1 MTLRNVPK
9 AHTLEQQRQE
19 INLIASDL
27 DTAVDGTKTFGGS
40 KTFSSDV
47 TFQSTVAFDG
57 IATFNSSPTFSDNI
71 VANFGDDADLKIYYD
86 GSAGV
91 LTSFIDS
98 DALQIRSESDTSELY
113 ATFLKDGPVELYYDG
128 AKKLATNLT
137 GATVLGDLE
146 INDEIHSASGL
157 ITLKVADEITPGNMI
172 TAAIFGGAIY
182 APYGFQSHNAND
194 EAVSETSTTSG
205 INVTSGGQIYIST
218 GGSSA
223 LWKGKQNGATTVT
236 SEINAQGNARFDGT
250 LDIGGTATFDGDVS
264 LTGVTAN
271 YTVAGTT
278 TFNNN
283 AAFANDKVLNFG
295 GSSNGRILYVS
306 ATNSFDVRVPGGTE
320 DLKLGAGT
328 NVRITNENG
337 LTDRAVF
344 NATGLT
350 VTGTIDA
357 TGFTV
362 SGSPLQTSVATTSSV
377 GTVQPDGTTIGIDG
391 NGVISVTGGGDPFT
405 ADGFKFGVNEG
416 SGPAATQGEIRQIGG
431 KPHFYDGSAWQEFIL
446 GSTQATTIPAETA
459 WDKVIVRATF
469 DSDFDDVKFG
479 DTGTPNT
486 YTTYNSINFSPS
498 TIVGTPAKFGT
509 GVLKN
514 VGNGVVYSHRS
525 EYDFESE
532 FTMECW
538 VYFDSEPASYTQE
551 YKEKHVLFSKANSNF
566 DSGSWQ
572 VYIKKASN
580 GNHFWYIDIHDTAT
594 NTETQYQLDSV
605 GSVWTSSDFDQQ
617 WVHVALVKESDGT
630 LHFYTNGVDGL
641 YTHQGAVSGNDIT
654 NTTFDLAIG
663 TPQASGQV
671 QNDMFIDD
679 LRITTDARYTS
690 SGTYQNVDFTPPTT
704 AHPISGTTTTYT
716 PPATSKAGEITLGA
730 TPTWTGTAGVTVTQ
744 QSSGNYRMTFTNP
757 FTNATDY
764 YVFTNHMD
772 YIGAQKVFVTTGRS
786 NTHVDFTVYR
796 EGDGAFVDTGSVAVQ
811 VIAH

>member
-57 IATFNSSPTFSDNI
+57 IATFNSSPTFSDN
-71 VANFGDDADLKIYYD
+71 VAANFGDDADLKIYFD
-86 GSAGV
+86 GSVGV
-91 LTSFIDS
+91 QTSFIDS

-146 INDEIHSASGL
+146 INDEIHSATGG

-172 TAAIFGGAIY
+172 TAAIFGGEIY
-182 APYGFQSHNAND
+182 GPYGLATRNISDFAGGGI
-194 EAVSETSTTSG
+194 SELSTISG
-205 INVTSGGQIYIST
+205 FNVTSGGQIYIST
-218 GGSSA
+218 GGASA
-223 LWKGKQNGATTVT
+223 LWKGKQTGATTVT

-250 LDIGGTATFDGDVS
+250 LEIGGNATFGEASNSTNNNGILLGADVGQLNLYTTRYNTDCFQILNTSGSGSNVAVRFDGD
-264 LTGVTAN
+264 G
-271 YTVAGTT
+271 
-278 TFNNN
+278 
-283 AAFANDKVLNFG
+283 
-295 GSSNGRILYVS
+295 S
-306 ATNSFDVRVPGGTE
+306 ATF
-320 DLKLGAGT
+320 A
-328 NVRITNENG
+328 
-337 LTDRAVF
+337 
-344 NATGLT
+344 
-350 VTGTIDA
+350 GTIDA
-357 TGFTV
+357 AGVTV
-362 SGSPLQTSVATTSSV
+362 SGSPIQTAVATTSSV
-377 GTVQPDGTTIGIDG
+377 GTVQPDGTTIAIDG
-391 NGVISVTGGGDPFT
+391 SGVISVAGGGDPFT
-405 ADGFKFGVNEG
+405 ANGFKFGVNE
-416 SGPAATQGEIRQIGG
+416 STGPAATQGEIRQIGG

-446 GSTQATTIPAETA
+446 GSTQQVTIPAETA

-469 DSDFDDVKFG
+469 DTDFNDVKFG

-486 YTTYNSINFSPS
+486 YTTYNSINLSPS

-514 VGNGVVYSHRS
+514 VGNGVVYAHRS

-538 VYFDSEPASYTQE
+538 VYFDSAPASYTQE
-551 YKEKHVLFSKANSNF
+551 YKEKHVLFSKANSSFNG
-566 DSGSWQ
+566 GSWQ
-572 VYIKKASN
+572 VYLKKAAN
-580 GNHFWYIDIHDTAT
+580 NNHFWYIDIHDTAT
-594 NTETQYQLDSV
+594 STETTYQLSSV
-605 GSVWTSSDFDQQ
+605 GQTWSSTDFDQQ

-654 NTTFDLAIG
+654 NNTFDLAIG
-663 TPQASGQV
+663 VPQESGQV

-690 SGTYQNVDFTPPTT
+690 SGVYQQQDFTPPTS
-704 AHPISGTTTTYT
+704 AHPISGTTTTFT
-716 PPATSKAGEITLGA
+716 PPPTSKAGEITLG
-730 TPTWTGTAGVTVTQ
+730 TSPTWTGTAGATVTRVSQ
-744 QSSGNYRMTFTNP
+744 GTYDLTFTNP

-764 YVFTNHMD
+764 YVIANAMD
-772 YIGAQKVFVTTGRS
+772 V
-786 NTHVDFTVYR
+786 
-796 EGDGAFVDTGSVAVQ
+796 TGSSSLEITRSSDKVRVIVFGGGNLTDSGSVSVQ

>member
-57 IATFNSSPTFSDNI
+57 IATFNSSPTFSDNV

-146 INDEIHSASGL
+146 VNDELHSASGTF
-157 ITLKVADEITPGNMI
+157 IIKTADQITPGQMV
-172 TAAIFGGAIY
+172 TEAVFGSSMY
-182 APYGFQSHNAND
+182 VPYGFSTYPIGEFPNGGI
-194 EAVSETSTTSG
+194 SETSTNAGFS
-205 INVTSGGQIYIST
+205 VSSGGQIYIANM
-218 GGSSA
+218 GGSA
-223 LWKGKQNGATTVT
+223 LWKGRQVGTAGIT
-236 SEINAQGNARFDGT
+236 SEITAPGNATFAGD
-250 LDIGGTATFDGDVS
+250 LEIGNDVSFTGASATF
-264 LTGVTAN
+264 
-271 YTVAGTT
+271 TVAGST
-278 TFNNN
+278 TFNNDV
-283 AAFANDKVLNFG
+283 ALDDDKVLNFG
-295 GSSNGRILYVS
+295 ASSDGRISYTSSTNRFYVR
-306 ATNSFDVRVPGGTE
+306 TPGGSA
-320 DLKLGAGT
+320 DLILGAGPA
-328 NVRITNENG
+328 VRITNENG

-344 NATGLT
+344 DSSGVT
-350 VTGTIDA
+350 VTGTVDA
-357 TGFTV
+357 TAFTV
-362 SGSPLQTSVATTSSV
+362 SGSPLQTTSVATTSAV
-377 GTVQPDGTTIGIDG
+377 GTVQPDGTTIAIDG
-391 NGVISVTGGGDPFT
+391 NGVISVAGGGDPFT
-405 ADGFKFGVNEG
+405 ANGFKFGVNEG
-416 SGPAATQGEIRQIGG
+416 SGPSGTLGELRQIGG
-431 KPHFYDGSAWQEFIL
+431 KPYFYDGTAWQEFIL
-446 GSTQATTIPAETA
+446 GSTQQTTIPAETA

-538 VYFDSEPASYTQE
+538 VYFDSAPAQYTQA
-551 YKEKHVLFSKANSNF
+551 YQEKHVLFSKANTNF
-566 DSGSWQ
+566 DGGSWQ
-572 VYIKKASN
+572 VYLKRAANNNI
-580 GNHFWYIDIHDTAT
+580 FWYIDIHDTAT
-594 NTETQYQLDSV
+594 NTETQYQLESV
-605 GSVWTSSDFDQQ
+605 GQTWSTTGYDQQ
-617 WVHVALVKESDGT
+617 WVHIALVKESDGT

-641 YTHQGAVSGNDIT
+641 YTHSGGVSGNDIT

-663 TPQASGQV
+663 VPQESGQV

-690 SGTYQNVDFTPPTT
+690 GGVFSQQDFTPPTT
-704 AHPISGTTTTYT
+704 AHPISGTTTTFT
-716 PPATSKAGEITLGA
+716 PPPTSKAGELTLG
-730 TPTWTGTAGVTVTQ
+730 TSPTWTGTAGVTATRVSQ
-744 QSSGNYRMTFTNP
+744 GNYELTFTNP

-764 YVFTNHMD
+764 YVMATIMDISGQSSYEITRFTN
-772 YIGAQKVFVTTGRS
+772 KVRIA
-786 NTHVDFTVYR
+786 VYA
-796 EGDGAFVDTGSVAVQ
+796 GGSSTDSGNVSVQ